1 MQTLWSLL
9 SLTTLAMLGSGR
21 AGVLSTNL
29 PMEPRVLCPGLLW
42 LQPQVLASSPE
53 TPESLICCLLA
64 SYHSLSQISSPFRDH
79 GGPRGPCAIL
89 FSISIALHKEEAS
102 VFVCAA
108 LLALGQAG
116 LGVGWPRGGLGF
128 TLGPLLVL
136 LQGRQSPIWAKS
148 LPCSESNKVWVRELP
163 FPLWFLSCG
172 TE

>member
-64 SYHSLSQISSPFRDH
+64 SYHSLSQISSRFPGCPASVSQSVRVIGMTKAPCPVVNVLSYSWH
-79 GGPRGPCAIL
+79 KTPKRGFMAIL
-89 FSISIALHKEEAS
+89 ISQNFMLFLRTGIPRRHLSALVDS
-102 VFVCAA
+102 
-108 LLALGQAG
+108 Q
-116 LGVGWPRGGLGF
+116 
-128 TLGPLLVL
+128 
-136 LQGRQSPIWAKS
+136 
-148 LPCSESNKVWVRELP
+148 
-163 FPLWFLSCG
+163 
-172 TE
+172 